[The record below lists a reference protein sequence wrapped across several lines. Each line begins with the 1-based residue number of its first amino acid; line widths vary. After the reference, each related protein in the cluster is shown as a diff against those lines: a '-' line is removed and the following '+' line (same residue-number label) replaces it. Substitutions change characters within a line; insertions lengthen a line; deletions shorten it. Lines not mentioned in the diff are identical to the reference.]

1 MFPGMRGMNP
11 KQLEKMLRAQGI
23 EMAPLEAT
31 EVIIKLKDEAL
42 VIKGPEVT
50 RMTVS
55 GATTFQVVG
64 KARTVP
70 LSTLGGDLG
79 AAPPKGTKARA
90 PRYSEE
96 DVALVM
102 EQTGASDAQARAALQ
117 AHDGQPA
124 EAIIALLG

>member
-1 MFPGMRGMNP
+1 MNP

-23 EMAPLEAT
+23 TMDGLEAT

-42 VIKGPEVT
+42 VLKDPEVT

-70 LSTLGGDLG
+70 LASLEGETS
-79 AAPPKGTKARA
+79 AAPTKGKKFKAL
-90 PRYSEE
+90 RYSEE

-102 EQTGASDAQARAALQ
+102 EQTGKDEAAARAAHE